1 MALNH
6 KIESRMRKKMAAGLA
21 GGLIV
26 GVAATGIFT
35 AVTGNIKEKEYQD
48 QITSLKKELIN
59 AQKEEE
65 ETVDSETDELMEEQ
79 QETTEEIQQ
88 GVEQELE

>member
-6 KIESRMRKKMAAGLA
+6 KIESRMKKIMAAGLA

-35 AVTGNIKEKEYQD
+35 TVTGNTKEKEYQD
-48 QITSLKKELIN
+48 KITSLEK
-59 AQKEEE
+59 
-65 ETVDSETDELMEEQ
+65 
-79 QETTEEIQQ
+79 
-88 GVEQELE
+88 

>member
-6 KIESRMRKKMAAGLA
+6 KIESRMKKIMAAGLA

-35 AVTGNIKEKEYQD
+35 TVTGNTKEKEYQD
-48 QITSLKKELIN
+48 KITSLEKELKN
-59 AQKEEE
+59 AQRRGRNR
-65 ETVDSETDELMEEQ
+65 DGSGSD
-79 QETTEEIQQ
+79 
-88 GVEQELE
+88 GAD

>member
-6 KIESRMRKKMAAGLA
+6 KIESRMKKIMAAGLA

-35 AVTGNIKEKEYQD
+35 IR
-48 QITSLKKELIN
+48 KKKSIRTRSHRW
-59 AQKEEE
+59 KK
-65 ETVDSETDELMEEQ
+65 S
-79 QETTEEIQQ
+79 
-88 GVEQELE
+88 